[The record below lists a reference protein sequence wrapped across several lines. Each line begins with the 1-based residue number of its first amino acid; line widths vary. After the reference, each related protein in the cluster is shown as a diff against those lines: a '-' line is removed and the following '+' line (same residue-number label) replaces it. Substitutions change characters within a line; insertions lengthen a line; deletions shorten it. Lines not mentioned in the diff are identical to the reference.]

1 MWLVTKVRGEEDIVL
16 GAASTEEEARE
27 MVCKSEAEEYMREQ
41 EALGVCDVDDDDDIK
56 VKMRI
61 ENLADRIKK
70 LNYKIERI

>member
-41 EALGVCDVDDDDDIK
+41 EALGVCDVDDDIK